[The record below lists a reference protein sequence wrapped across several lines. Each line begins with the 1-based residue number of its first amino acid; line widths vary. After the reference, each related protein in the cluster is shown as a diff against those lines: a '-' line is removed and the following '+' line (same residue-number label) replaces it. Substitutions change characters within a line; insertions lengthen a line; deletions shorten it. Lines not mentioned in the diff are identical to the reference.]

1 MNWLILSIIA
11 LLFWSGSDLFSKI
24 GSRPDEKTSH
34 WRMVIAVGIV
44 MGIHALIEII
54 GGVEFTPADMITY
67 LPASACYISSMVLGY
82 VGLRYIELSL
92 STPICNC
99 SGAIAGIMCFFLL
112 GQEMNNIQIFGVV
125 LIVIAIISIGF
136 IEQHDDPELR
146 EASGLKQDIKYRKS
160 VLAFVLPLMYCFLD
174 ALGTFADAMLLDT
187 GRIPED
193 RANVAYEI
201 TFFIMA
207 ICGYIFVR
215 FVKKEKYSFPHP
227 KNMHEAPK
235 YVGAL
240 CETAGQFAYVYAI
253 GANAVLAA
261 PVISAYCLLS
271 VIWSR
276 LLLHEKLELKHYLMI
291 GLAITG
297 IVILG
302 VAEGLEG

>member
-1 MNWLILSIIA
+1 
-11 LLFWSGSDLFSKI
+11 
-24 GSRPDEKTSH
+24 
-34 WRMVIAVGIV
+34 MVIAVGVV
-44 MGIHALIEII
+44 MGIHAFIEIA
-54 GGVEFTPADMITY
+54 GGVAFEWGDMITY
-67 LPASACYISSMVLGY
+67 LPASACYISSMILGY

-112 GQEMNNIQIFGVV
+112 GQPMNRIQIVGVV
-125 LIVIAIISIGF
+125 LIIIAIVSIGF
-136 IEQHDDPELR
+136 IEQRDDPELR
-146 EASGLKQDIKYRKS
+146 EASGLHQNIKYRKS
-160 VLAFVLPLMYCFLD
+160 ALAFILPLMYCLLD
-174 ALGTFADAMLLDT
+174 SLGTFADAMLLDT

-201 TFFIMA
+201 TFFVMA
-207 ICGYIFVR
+207 LGGYIFIT
-215 FVKKEKYSFPHP
+215 FVKKETYLFPQAKDLHEGP
-227 KNMHEAPK
+227 KFI
-235 YVGAL
+235 GAI

-261 PVISAYCLLS
+261 PVISAYCLFS

-276 LLLHEKLELKHYLMI
+276 LLLHEKLAFRHYLMI

-302 VAEGLEG
+302 VAEGMEG